1 MLNKFEIVT
10 PSLIRPKSSD
20 NSMKST
26 WGTHIELHIPLI
38 ILISSIISPRYR
50 LYFSVGKVKIF

>member
-10 PSLIRPKSSD
+10 PSLIKSSD

-26 WGTHIELHIPLI
+26 WGTHVELHIPLFV
-38 ILISSIISPRYR
+38 LISSIISPRYR